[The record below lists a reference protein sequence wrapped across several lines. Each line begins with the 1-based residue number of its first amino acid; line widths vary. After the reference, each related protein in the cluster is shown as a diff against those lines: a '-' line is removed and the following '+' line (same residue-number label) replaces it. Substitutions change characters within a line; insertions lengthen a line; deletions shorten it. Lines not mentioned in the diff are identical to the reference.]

1 MNINKHFSKISQ
13 MYRNLRITDLEPI
26 LYMSKLLQ
34 KLPKI
39 KAASIGCGSGRYE
52 LMLFQYLGNKLHL
65 FCIDN
70 NKQMLLQLKE
80 YFKQQKI
87 QNFQIKQ
94 SVAKQLPLENE
105 SLDCVFTF
113 NAIHHFNIFG
123 FVNEVSRVLKD
134 KGYLFIY
141 TRTRT
146 QNSRNIWGKYFPLF
160 NQKETRLYELYEL
173 KSILREV
180 PELVIQNVE
189 FFKYQRVSY
198 FDWLVEQARNNHYS
212 TFYLY
217 SQAEFQ
223 KSLDKFKRNLQRHFM
238 DLNNISWFD
247 ENVLLVIRKHKFHL
261 FHR

>member
-1 MNINKHFSKISQ
+1 MVKMNIHEHFSRISQ
-13 MYRNLRITDLEPI
+13 KYRDLRITDLEPI
-26 LYMSKLLQ
+26 LYISNLLQ
-34 KLPKI
+34 KWPKI

-52 LMLFQYLGNKLHL
+52 LMLFQYLGNKLNL
-65 FCIDN
+65 FCIDS

-87 QNFQIKQ
+87 HNFQIKQ
-94 SVAKQLPLENE
+94 SVAKKLPLEDD
-105 SLDCVFTF
+105 SLDCILTF

-123 FVNEVSRVLKD
+123 FVNEASRVLKD

-146 QNSRNIWGKYFPLF
+146 QNSQNIWGKYFPLF

-180 PELVIQNVE
+180 PELVIQKVE
-189 FFKYQRVSY
+189 LFKYQRVSY
-198 FDWLVEQARNNHYS
+198 FDWLVEQARNHHYS

-217 SQAEFQ
+217 SPTELQE
-223 KSLDKFKRNLQRHFM
+223 SLDQFKRNLRRHFL
-238 DLNNISWFD
+238 DLNNINWFD
-247 ENVLLVIRKHKFHL
+247 ENVLLVVRKHKI
-261 FHR
+261 